1 MRTKLYIAILIVL
14 FSGVL
19 VGCQSVAEGTDLGT
33 FIHYN
38 DFAWRKYAPDT
49 LHITLDITENDSK
62 QPVKLDLYKLDDNT
76 GCYVSTGSEVQLFA
90 DGEACPGNV
99 LTIYPGDTEIVL
111 GLVFSPDAEEKEHN
125 WIFKV
130 VDMGELECVNN
141 VEMQVGTDLTTMA
154 MKAEMKHV
162 WNPLA
167 LALLIVAIAFGVF
180 VLAWFAF
187 LRRLCIPTFTFD
199 NMQVLYFDG
208 ENRAGR
214 EDLSIKGA
222 RKIICS
228 SSPKMQGGFNR
239 LVFGRIEYLTNSF
252 WTSTVEMK
260 PCDLDQ
266 ISVQE
271 IINEG
276 STSGTYRMSSL
287 ISSTNGPK
295 RPFVIKQKNTELIAK
310 ISVG

>member
-38 DFAWRKYAPDT
+38 NFAWRKYTPDT
-49 LHITLDITENDSK
+49 LHITLDIAENDSK
-62 QPVKLDLYKLDDNT
+62 QPVKLDLYKLDDDT
-76 GCYVSTGSEVQLFA
+76 GGYVPTGSEVQLFA
-90 DGEACPGNV
+90 DGEACSGNV

-111 GLVFSPDAEEKEHN
+111 GLVFSPDAEEKEHS

-167 LALLIVAIAFGVF
+167 LTLLIVAIAFGVF

-187 LRRLCIPTFTFD
+187 LRRLFFPTFTFD

-208 ENRAGR
+208 ESSKGI
-214 EDLSIKGA
+214 ESISLEGV
-222 RKIICS
+222 RKVVCS
-228 SSPKMQGGFNR
+228 SSPRTQGMLNR
-239 LVFGRIEYLTNSF
+239 LVLGRVEYLTNPF
-252 WTSTVEMK
+252 WINPVEMC
-260 PCDLDQ
+260 PFGADQ

-271 IINEG
+271 VMTSEAIIG
-276 STSGTYRMSSL
+276 VYHMGSL
-287 ISSTNGPK
+287 ITSSNSPK
-295 RPFVIKQKNTELIAK
+295 KPFLVKQKKTELIAK
-310 ISVG
+310 VSV

>member
-1 MRTKLYIAILIVL
+1 MKQIIYIVALVCALVL
-14 FSGVL
+14 SGCDTSIKKCHDFGRQV
-19 VGCQSVAEGTDLGT
+19 
-33 FIHYN
+33 HYP
-38 DFAWRKYAPDT
+38 DFPLCKFVPDT
-49 LHITLDITENDSK
+49 LYKTLSIVESNAYTPFKLQLRAKGGE
-62 QPVKLDLYKLDDNT
+62 PVGVD
-76 GCYVSTGSEVQLFA
+76 VVQLYA
-90 DGEACPGNV
+90 DGKKCDGNV
-99 LTIYPGDTEIVL
+99 ITIHPDQKQILL
-111 GLVFSPDAEEKEHN
+111 GLVFSKEACEGKYKWCLMVHSSGCVEVFN
-125 WIFKV
+125 GQPK
-130 VDMGELECVNN
+130 DNELSLF
-141 VEMQVGTDLTTMA
+141 TLTAKKKCTM
-154 MKAEMKHV
+154 
-162 WNPLA
+162 NPLA
-167 LALLIVAIAFGVF
+167 LALLLVAIAFGVF

-228 SSPKMQGGFNR
+228 SSPMMQGGFNR
-239 LVFGRIEYLTNSF
+239 FVFGRIEYLTNSF

-271 IINEG
+271 IMNEG